1 MEKSMRKKLKISLI
15 AFALIVVISAFIIDE
30 PYEVKNEDAYC
41 AGMLTRTSGL
51 IEENIRK
58 LPEDSQHIFLKLA
71 DLLLGNGTILV
82 EQVLNSE
89 RKDTDT
95 DADDMNAGASFAEIN
110 IDKNDIRS
118 ISRHGTVIREAVM
131 QCINRVED

>member
-15 AFALIVVISAFIIDE
+15 AFALIVVITAFIIDE

-89 RKDTDT
+89 RKDTD
-95 DADDMNAGASFAEIN
+95 ADDMNAGASFAEMN
-110 IDKNDIRS
+110 IDKNDISS